1 MVTTG
6 YYLVLV
12 FIFGSVMLQLYKAIV
27 GKKHPNE
34 DI

>member
-12 FIFGSVMLQLYKAIV
+12 FIFGSVLLQLYKYLKTHKNPA
-27 GKKHPNE
+27 E